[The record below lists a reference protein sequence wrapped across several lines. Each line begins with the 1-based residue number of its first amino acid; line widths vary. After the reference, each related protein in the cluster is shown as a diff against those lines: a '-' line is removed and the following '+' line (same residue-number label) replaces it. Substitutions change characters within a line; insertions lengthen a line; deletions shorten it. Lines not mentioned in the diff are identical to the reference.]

1 MLHRRPPIPYMNF
14 VAAAAVLHRR
24 PPIPCMNFAAA
35 AAAVQLLLKKSPS
48 R

>member
-14 VAAAAVLHRR
+14 AAA
-24 PPIPCMNFAAA
+24 AAA